1 MSNNRFKIIVTDS
14 GLGGLNVAAKIEKGL
29 RDKNIPGKFEVIFY
43 NSLPYSKFG
52 YNLIKDVED
61 RVKLFDSAL
70 NGMAEHFSPNLIVLA
85 CNTLSVLFPKT
96 KFSYEKEIPVYGII
110 EPGIEILNKR
120 LKENENSAAIILGTE
135 TTVFSNVHKNSLFK
149 LGIEP
154 ERIIN
159 QPCHYL
165 ESEIQ
170 VDPEGAATKEL
181 IKRFS
186 GSAINAAGKD
196 FEKLYFALCCTHYQ
210 YSTNVFQSL
219 ISEAT
224 DLPFEIVDPNVFL
237 VKDVL
242 ELCNEDSKNDLKK
255 NDVRSRVVCKFKI
268 PPNEIEILNPLLE
281 MESIP
286 FANAFRNY
294 EFNEDLFVYPIE
306 TVL

>member
-1 MSNNRFKIIVTDS
+1 VNIIPFKIIVTDS
-14 GLGGLNVAAKIEKGL
+14 GLGGLSVAAKIEKEL
-29 RDKNIPGKFEVIFY
+29 REKNFPGEFEVIFY

-70 NGMAEHFSPNLIVLA
+70 NGMVEHFNPNLIVLA

-96 KFSYEKEIPVYGII
+96 KFSRKNEIPICEII
-110 EPGIEILNKR
+110 EPGIEILNKK
-120 LKENENSAAIILGTE
+120 LNTNVNSAAIILGTE
-135 TTVFSNVHKNSLFK
+135 TTVFSNVHKNSLLK

-159 QPCHYL
+159 QPCNYL

-170 VDPEGAATKEL
+170 IEPEGAATKEL
-181 IKRFS
+181 IKRFT
-186 GSAINAAGKD
+186 GSAITAAGKN

-210 YSTNVFQSL
+210 YSKTVFQSI
-219 ISEAT
+219 ISEST
-224 DLPFEIVDPNVFL
+224 DLPFEIVDPNEFL
-237 VKDVL
+237 VKDVIQL
-242 ELCNEDSKNDLKK
+242 SNKVSTNGTKMNE
-255 NDVRSRVVCKFKI
+255 VRSSVVCKFKI
-268 PPNEIEILNPLLE
+268 PQNEIEILSPLLVK
-281 MESIP
+281 ESLP

-294 EFNEDLFVYPIE
+294 EFKKDLFVYPIE